1 MNIYID
7 NNILIDHEQKKRL
20 LPTGQVYSYFY
31 SYVHLQE
38 LMESPRFND
47 LMKSR
52 VKTIMD
58 LTDCKSCQNDDNW
71 NVVFDNMDP
80 RKYLVVIQQNPFNR
94 LIQQSI
100 REANMHWFDGKD
112 PDAIMKYYGIEKS
125 RINNYTPEELMNE
138 YRGFIEYYVTNTDDG
153 MVMAAFQSFFNAMD
167 MLGFWQDKRTE
178 RSNMARSYDTNHAYF
193 ASACDYF
200 ITNDRRTCNKA
211 NVLYYY
217 YGMKTKAILFAEFI
231 KIAKDIQV

>member
-7 NNILIDHEQKKRL
+7 NNILIDHEQKKCV
-20 LPTGQVYSYFY
+20 LPIGQEYSYFY

-38 LMESPRFND
+38 LMESPRFKE
-47 LMKSR
+47 LMGGR
-52 VKTIMD
+52 VKAIMD
-58 LTDCKSCQNDDNW
+58 LTDSKCCQNDDNW
-71 NVVFDNMDP
+71 TVVFDNIDP
-80 RKYLVVIQQNPFNR
+80 WKYLIVLQQNPFAR
-94 LIQQSI
+94 LLQQRI
-100 REANMHWFDGKD
+100 REVDLHWFDGKD
-112 PDAIMKYYGIEKS
+112 PDAIMKFYGIEKS
-125 RINNYTPEELMNE
+125 RINNYAPEELINQ
-138 YRGFIEYYVTNTDDG
+138 YRDFIEYYVSNTDDG

-178 RSNMARSYDTNHAYF
+178 RSNMARSYDANHAYF

-217 YGMKTKAILFAEFI
+217 YGMKTKAISFAEFI
-231 KIAKDIQV
+231 KTANDRQE

>member
-1 MNIYID
+1 
-7 NNILIDHEQKKRL
+7 
-20 LPTGQVYSYFY
+20 
-31 SYVHLQE
+31 
-38 LMESPRFND
+38 
-47 LMKSR
+47 
-52 VKTIMD
+52 
-58 LTDCKSCQNDDNW
+58 
-71 NVVFDNMDP
+71 
-80 RKYLVVIQQNPFNR
+80 
-94 LIQQSI
+94 
-100 REANMHWFDGKD
+100 
-112 PDAIMKYYGIEKS
+112 
-125 RINNYTPEELMNE
+125 
-138 YRGFIEYYVTNTDDG
+138 

-178 RSNMARSYDTNHAYF
+178 RSNMARSYDANHAYF